1 MISYSKHGSWYEWYS
16 TYLLGYSTP
25 YRYELFTDL
34 DHETRDQ
41 LINIFQFE
49 ITKTAPS
56 ISLTEKWNSICDIR
70 QSRLK
75 LNGMLPG

>member
-1 MISYSKHGSWYEWYS
+1 MNITMISYSKHGSWYEWYS

-56 ISLTEKWNSICDIR
+56 ISLTEK
-70 QSRLK
+70 
-75 LNGMLPG
+75 